1 MFSNEAQGFPIPIPP
16 GSKVVVIMSETR
28 FFTRLLAAAA
38 IGLGLAAPAQAARLT
53 PVSRDTANGLIAQC
67 RANEDHFILRWHEK
81 SACCTED
88 ANLRA
93 TCVVCDQNENCQ
105 LYEEFHTFQNLF
117 QTLRQDIQ
125 VVAPPDGAPGRSPAP
140 GAAHP
145 LFPGESIFGD

>member
-1 MFSNEAQGFPIPIPP
+1 MLG
-16 GSKVVVIMSETR
+16 TC
-28 FFTRLLAAAA
+28 FFARLLALAAV
-38 IGLGLAAPAQAARLT
+38 GLTLAAPAQAARLT

-93 TCVVCDQNENCQ
+93 TCVVCDENENCQ

-117 QTLRQDIQ
+117 QTLRQDIE
-125 VVAPPDGAPGRSPAP
+125 VVAPVNDNRGHSPAP
-140 GAAHP
+140 GAVQP
-145 LFPGESIFGD
+145 LFPGETVFGD